1 MASSLLEGT
10 RPICTSVPRLSGDLH
25 ASIQELTVEVA
36 VLKTRLKASE
46 LALEIQSKEYERR
59 LEELNHSHQAAIV
72 DRTQYVTRELHDQ
85 LNKEL
90 LDRIERLRAEMSM
103 FVCHREFDP
112 IATQVKINTEK
123 FGEGLATLSTKNATI
138 AAAIAAIIAIANL
151 IFVIWHTLGGHVP

>member
-1 MASSLLEGT
+1 M
-10 RPICTSVPRLSGDLH
+10 
-25 ASIQELTVEVA
+25 EVA
-36 VLKTRLKASE
+36 VLRSRLEAADA
-46 LALEIQSKEYERR
+46 ALLLQNKEYERR
-59 LEELNHSHQAAIV
+59 LEELNHLHKNATI
-72 DRTQYVTRELHDQ
+72 DRAQYVTRELHDQ

-90 LDRIERLRAEMSM
+90 LERIERLRQEMAM

-112 IATQVKINTEK
+112 IAAQVKINTEK

>member
-1 MASSLLEGT
+1 M
-10 RPICTSVPRLSGDLH
+10 PRLNGDLH
-25 ASIQELTVEVA
+25 ASIQELTVEIA
-36 VLKTRLKASE
+36 VLKTRLKSSE
-46 LALEIQSKEYERR
+46 LALAIQSKEYERR

-90 LDRIERLRAEMSM
+90 LERIDRVRQDMTM

-112 IATQVKINTEK
+112 IAQQVKLNTEK

-138 AAAIAAIIAIANL
+138 AAVIAAVIAIANL
-151 IFVIWHTLGGHVP
+151 IFVIWHTLQL